1 MPYNL
6 YVTRPSGKT
15 FKTLRSPY
23 PTRGEIAATVRT
35 ILAMGCPMTGEISEF
50 AGGVVSAP
58 LSQTLTH
65 ETTGVG
71 FRTEVA

>member
-35 ILAMGCPMTGEISEF
+35 VLAQGYPITEEIREF
-50 AGGVVSAP
+50 ANDVVSAP
-58 LSQTLTH
+58 LTRTLTH
-65 ETTGVG
+65 GATGVS